1 MCDQDHFE
9 EDRQEYEARGLVTR
23 KQFGVMLGAG
33 VAMMLPR
40 VANAVT
46 VTESDVNV
54 TTPDGTADCYFVH
67 PASGTAPGVLVWP
80 DIFGLRPAF
89 RQMGKRLAES
99 GYSVL
104 VVNPFYRVKKAPTA
118 EAGGATPIQQVMPL
132 AQGLNETTHM
142 TDAKAF
148 IGWLDEQASV
158 AKNRKIGTQ
167 GYCMGGPIA
176 FRTAAAVPDRVG
188 AVASFH
194 GGGLVTD
201 APNSPHLQAAK
212 TKAQFLIAIAANDDT
227 RSPNDKTALKETFAK
242 ANLPAEIEVYGA
254 PRMAGALRIRRS
266 TTSRWPRRHGA
277 ACSRCTEKLW
287 PDAGGMP
294 SRRRLAGIPRTNE
307 TAVPEG
313 ATVNR
318 PTGTQQGTAVLRDRC
333 VFDVDGEARRD
344 ITSGLHIFSVPTRSA
359 ARAMFSRRRNAESSA
374 AMRKGE
380 RGSQKVAVPTST
392 ALAPAIRNSAASSPL
407 AMPPKPMT
415 GIFTARAAW

>member
-9 EDRQEYEARGLVTR
+9 DDRQQFEALGLVTR

-33 VAMMLPR
+33 VAMLLPQ
-40 VANAVT
+40 VANAVS
-46 VTESDVNV
+46 VTESEV
-54 TTPDGTADCYFVH
+54 TVMTPDGTADCYFVH
-67 PASGTAPGVLVWP
+67 PASGTAPGVLIWP

-118 EAGGATPIQQVMPL
+118 GEGSATPIQDLMPL
-132 AQGLNETTHM
+132 ARALNETTQM

-148 IGWLDEQASV
+148 IGWLDTQKSV

-212 TKAQFLIAIAANDDT
+212 SKAQFLIAIAENDDQK
-227 RSPNDKTALKETFAK
+227 SPKDKTTLKETFAQ
-242 ANLPAEIEVYGA
+242 ANLPAEIEVY
-254 PRMAGALRIRRS
+254 AGAAHGWCPPD
-266 TTSRWPRRHGA
+266 SRVYNEAQAEKAW
-277 ACSRCTEKLW
+277 SRL
-287 PDAGGMP
+287 
-294 SRRRLAGIPRTNE
+294 L
-307 TAVPEG
+307 
-313 ATVNR
+313 
-318 PTGTQQGTAVLRDRC
+318 VLY
-333 VFDVDGEARRD
+333 G
-344 ITSGLHIFSVPTRSA
+344 
-359 ARAMFSRRRNAESSA
+359 
-374 AMRKGE
+374 K
-380 RGSQKVAVPTST
+380 
-392 ALAPAIRNSAASSPL
+392 ALA
-407 AMPPKPMT
+407 
-415 GIFTARAAW
+415 